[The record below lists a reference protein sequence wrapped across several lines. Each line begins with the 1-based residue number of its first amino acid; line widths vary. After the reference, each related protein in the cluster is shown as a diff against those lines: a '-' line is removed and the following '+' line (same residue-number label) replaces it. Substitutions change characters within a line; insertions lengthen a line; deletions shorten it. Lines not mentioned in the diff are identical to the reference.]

1 VNDDGNRFDPNADV
15 IVGTYEGIDH
25 ALRTGKDLGDIGT
38 VVIDEVHTLKEGERG
53 HRLDGLISR
62 LKYYS
67 ENRMETH
74 EGYGGTQFVYLSA
87 ATVGTQNG
95 SPRSSEPRS
104 SSTRSD
110 PSPSSAT
117 SPSRTA
123 ARRRRSPTSS

>member
-15 IVGTYEGIDH
+15 IVGTYEDRPRT
-25 ALRTGKDLGDIGT
+25 RTGKDLGDIGT

-87 ATVGTQNG
+87 TVGTQNG